1 MCMFSSKNR
10 IKFILIAIVIAV
22 TFSCK
27 QTNHKEQLSHIN
39 GYWEI
44 EEVIMPG
51 GEKKDYTINTLIDFI
66 QISDSTGFRKKV
78 APQLDGSFKITDD
91 SEKIEVK
98 IEDNKVQLYYT
109 TPFHSWKETVE
120 RADETH
126 LIIENED
133 DKIYK
138 YKRYEGLNLE

>member
-1 MCMFSSKNR
+1 MFSPKNR
-10 IKFILIAIVIAV
+10 IKFILTAFIISV

-27 QTNHKEQLSHIN
+27 QTNHEEQLSHIN

-44 EEVIMPG
+44 EEVIMPD

-98 IEDNKVQLYYT
+98 IEDDKVQLYYT
-109 TPFHSWKETVE
+109 TPFHNWKETVE

-133 DKIYK
+133 AKIYK
-138 YKRYEGLNLE
+138 YKRYEGLNLEE

>member
-1 MCMFSSKNR
+1 MFSLKNR
-10 IKFILIAIVIAV
+10 IKFIFTLCVIVV

-27 QTNHKEQLSHIN
+27 QTNHEEQLSHIN

-44 EEVIMPG
+44 EEVIMPD

-66 QISDSTGFRKKV
+66 EISDSTGFRKKV
-78 APQLDGSFKITDD
+78 APQLDGTFKTTDD
-91 SEKIEVK
+91 TEKIEVK
-98 IEDNKVQLYYT
+98 IEEGKVRLHYS
-109 TPFHSWKETVE
+109 TPFYSWKETVE

-133 DKIYK
+133 EKIYK
-138 YKRYEGLNLE
+138 YKRYEGLNLEE